1 MNIWLDDNVHSTFFR
16 ISVQSWDYNTVHRF
30 FAWAVI
36 KLFWRAIFGLFD
48 FWCCYNL
55 WLSCWHLQLKFCSVG
70 SIAPLLISVL
80 NTRANDVICNPTT
93 TVKPY
98 GMYLLLFVEK
108 TLMLWVFWTNN
119 LHRKGYCKADKMYHL
134 CIPNPPSQVY
144 FIMSG
149 IVYVWNHYW
158 NISWINLHPVFVTI
172 QSRKEMKIG
181 KNKSLLLCFPRNVH
195 FPTIMFISKDTERL
209 GQGLQA

>member
-1 MNIWLDDNVHSTFFR
+1 MF
-16 ISVQSWDYNTVHRF
+16 TVRFLGFLSKAGTIIPYIDF
-30 FAWAVI
+30 FAWAVV
-36 KLFWRAIFGLFD
+36 KLFWGAIFGLFD

-55 WLSCWHLQLKFCSVG
+55 WLCCWHLQLKFCSVG

-119 LHRKGYCKADKMYHL
+119 LQRKGYCKADKMYFL
-134 CIPNPPSQVY
+134 SLYSQPT
-144 FIMSG
+144 FSG
-149 IVYVWNHYW
+149 IFYYEWN
-158 NISWINLHPVFVTI
+158 SVCV
-172 QSRKEMKIG
+172 
-181 KNKSLLLCFPRNVH
+181 KSLLEYKLNKSAPCVCDYTEQERNE
-195 FPTIMFISKDTERL
+195 DR
-209 GQGLQA
+209 